1 MAELVSETNPF
12 PVTVVGG
19 GATGGTAT
27 GGSTST
33 LADSAQSLVP
43 NSYIGATLYITH
55 GGATYPETVLSNTAT
70 TFVFAAS
77 TNTYAKGDTYG
88 VVMPATAVTSTDSG
102 VLATGVTQPTG
113 GVGLTG
119 LLSGIWGWI
128 SGQLPTYAPKVTA
141 SLYGSVA
148 LLQDN
153 LTLTGAYQQL
163 PNTPCRSITIQA
175 EPTNGGFVY
184 IGNFNTVSSAN
195 HICTLSP
202 GSSVTILASNFD
214 QVFVIG
220 TAGDAVCVGGEQ

>member
-1 MAELVSETNPF
+1 MPEAQVMYLKAANGMSVPFLVVQDAAGNYQL
-12 PVTVVGG
+12 
-19 GATGGTAT
+19 A
-27 GGSTST
+27 ST
-33 LADSAQSLVP
+33 LLDASGNQISLTNAGEIKALIDSAQVNVDGTLT
-43 NSYIGATLYITH
+43 IADGADVTL
-55 GGATYPETVLSNTAT
+55 GSKSDA
-70 TFVFAAS
+70 
-77 TNTYAKGDTYG
+77 
-88 VVMPATAVTSTDSG
+88 AVTN
-102 VLATGVTQPTG
+102 PTLSASE
-113 GVGLTG
+113 VALLKG
-119 LLSGIWGWI
+119 LLKQLQGSGTG
-128 SGQLPTYAPKVTA
+128 SMPVALA
-141 SLYGSVA
+141 GSVA

-220 TAGDAVCVGGEQ
+220 TAGDAICVGGEQ